1 MCYGS
6 ESSIDYHDDNDDHEG
21 TGEGNEIESSSS
33 DESEHYHANVA
44 FFVGLYSDVEPAMA
58 EHYLRRHNNDLN
70 DAMSQ
75 QYLEDSQV

>member
-1 MCYGS
+1 MITR
-6 ESSIDYHDDNDDHEG
+6 EP
-21 TGEGNEIESSSS
+21 GEGIEIESSSS
-33 DESEHYHANVA
+33 DESEHYHENVA